1 MDTSEETHGAGK
13 AMAGQLKVISGD
25 LGYEYSDQVG
35 HYLRK
40 AYQRALAIFQKHCI
54 DPNLTSV
61 QFVALSALL
70 TRGPKALSELGQLA
84 AIDPSTTKGVV
95 DRLKQRGLIE
105 VANSPKDRRK
115 TIISISA
122 KGAEL
127 VEAMVEPGHRVT
139 EDIMAPL
146 NPAERVALV
155 YLLAKIS

>member
-1 MDTSEETHGAGK
+1 MDTHEDTSEKNGRLTAPL
-13 AMAGQLKVISGD
+13 QVSSSD

-35 HYLRK
+35 HHLRK
-40 AYQRALAIFQKHCI
+40 AYQRAMSIFQSHCV

-61 QFVALSALL
+61 QFAALAALL
-70 TRGPKALSELGQLA
+70 TRGPKSLSELGQLA

-105 VANSPKDRRK
+105 VANSLEDRRK

-127 VEAMVEPGHRVT
+127 VEAMIEPGHRVT
-139 EDIMAPL
+139 EETLAPL

>member
-1 MDTSEETHGAGK
+1 MGVHPGILTILLSLSSSPLDRQFHRLFSRKHIGHGQAPSPDHPPVHGPH
-13 AMAGQLKVISGD
+13 APCPVTLP
-25 LGYEYSDQVG
+25 E
-35 HYLRK
+35 R
-40 AYQRALAIFQKHCI
+40 RASRHRQ
-54 DPNLTSV
+54 S
-61 QFVALSALL
+61 
-70 TRGPKALSELGQLA
+70 GQLA

-105 VANSPKDRRK
+105 VASSPKDRRK

-127 VEAMVEPGHRVT
+127 VEDMVEPGHRVT

-155 YLLAKIS
+155 YLLSKIS